1 MSAKLKALTA
11 CILDK
16 GLCRQEE
23 MDSWVDQVYID
34 IDTRV
39 QGEYVQIGRHR
50 SRCTVFIERFRQD
63 ARLLSS
69 VVITWINENDYL
81 RENDLLPA
89 PEINVTPLDSGNHKL
104 PLFDIEITLYF
115 IDEVLIIPDENG
127 IITYKGERWSLL
139 DTSLVNTALNVDGI
153 REQWS
158 SA

>member
-23 MDSWVDQVYID
+23 IDSWVNQVYIEV
-34 IDTRV
+34 DTGDKGR
-39 QGEYVQIGRHR
+39 YVQLGRHK

-81 RENDLLPA
+81 RENDLLPV

-115 IDEVLIIPDENG
+115 MDDILIKPDENG

-139 DTSLVNTALNVDGI
+139 DTLLIDTALNVDGVKA
-153 REQWS
+153 QWS
-158 SA
+158 